1 MKNGK
6 TELVFILDRS
16 GSMAGLVSD
25 TIGGFNSMIDS
36 QKLTKGDC
44 LVTTVL
50 FDTRFTRLHDRVP
63 LQDVKPLTREDYV
76 PGGCTALLDAMGDTI
91 RHVAHIHKYSR
102 REDVPENVLHSI
114 EFTESGLYAVGTLTR
129 GELNYRMGE
138 YSVAGDVY
146 TLNGYGSVQFDNSNA
161 GQVEIVVTQ
170 DGKPAE
176 TMPATFSRAT
186 GTDQL
191 YRGWTID
198 KTRVTVRGWTTASAD
213 FKGCNLYEIAQF
225 IRNNGHDAP
234 DDIAP
239 GLELRSISF
248 TGTEKMFFAYSD
260 GTGDASEF
268 KYNGSS
274 FTYRWDDDKMGF
286 TFLPKQATVE
296 YMDGKCIL
304 SISSDIQDSTTSVS
318 VTFVLSPML

>member
-1 MKNGK
+1 MKK
-6 TELVFILDRS
+6 TLFTATLVALLPLLF
-16 GSMAGLVSD
+16 ACNKNND
-25 TIGGFNSMIDS
+25 T
-36 QKLTKGDC
+36 
-44 LVTTVL
+44 
-50 FDTRFTRLHDRVP
+50 DTRFEDPRFIQYAGQLIP
-63 LQDVKPLTREDYV
+63 ASSLT
-76 PGGCTALLDAMGDTI
+76 TAADQCAI
-91 RHVAHIHKYSR
+91 RT
-102 REDVPENVLHSI
+102 EDVTETVLHSI
-114 EFTESGLYAVGTLTR
+114 ELTESGLYAVGTLHD
-129 GELNYRMGE
+129 GELSYRMGE

-146 TLNGYGSVQFDNSNA
+146 TLNGYGSIQFDNSNA
-161 GQVEIVVTQ
+161 GQVELVITQ
-170 DGKPAE
+170 DGMAAE
-176 TMPATFSRAT
+176 EMPATFSRAT

-213 FKGCNLYEIAQF
+213 FTGCNLYEIAQF

-248 TGTEKMFFAYSD
+248 TGTEKMLFAYSD

-274 FTYRWDDDKMGF
+274 FSYRWDDDKMGF

-304 SISSDIQDSTTSVS
+304 SISSDIQDSTTSAS

>member
-1 MKNGK
+1 MKKNNLFAAA
-6 TELVFILDRS
+6 LVALLPLLFACNKND
-16 GSMAGLVSD
+16 D
-25 TIGGFNSMIDS
+25 T
-36 QKLTKGDC
+36 
-44 LVTTVL
+44 
-50 FDTRFTRLHDRVP
+50 DTRFEDPRFIQYAGQLIP
-63 LQDVKPLTREDYV
+63 ANSLTTTPDQ
-76 PGGCTALLDAMGDTI
+76 AAI
-91 RHVAHIHKYSR
+91 RT
-102 REDVPENVLHSI
+102 EDVQVALLHSI
-114 EFTESGLYAVGTLTR
+114 ELTESGLYAVGTLYM
-129 GELNYRMGE
+129 GELSYRMGE

-146 TLNGYGSVQFDNSNA
+146 TLKGYGTIQFDNSNA
-161 GQVEIVVTQ
+161 GQVELVVTE
-170 DGKPAE
+170 DGKAPE
-176 TMPATFSRAT
+176 TTPATFSRAT

-213 FKGCNLYEIAQF
+213 FAGCNLYEIAQF

-248 TGTEKMFFAYSD
+248 TGTEKMLFAYSD
-260 GTGDASEF
+260 GTGDASEY

-274 FTYRWDDDKMGF
+274 FTYRWDDEKMGF
-286 TFLPKQATVE
+286 TFLPKQATVD

>member
-1 MKNGK
+1 MKK
-6 TELVFILDRS
+6 TNLFAAALVAL
-16 GSMAGLVSD
+16 LP
-25 TIGGFNSMIDS
+25 
-36 QKLTKGDC
+36 L
-44 LVTTVL
+44 L
-50 FDTRFTRLHDRVP
+50 FACNKNDDNDTRFEDPRFIQYAGQLIP
-63 LQDVKPLTREDYV
+63 ASSLTASADQS
-76 PGGCTALLDAMGDTI
+76 AI
-91 RHVAHIHKYSR
+91 RTD
-102 REDVPENVLHSI
+102 DVPENVLHSI
-114 EFTESGLYAVGTLTR
+114 ELTESGLYAVGTLTR

-146 TLNGYGSVQFDNSNA
+146 TLKGYGSIQFDNSNA
-161 GQVEIVVTQ
+161 GQVDLVITQ
-170 DGKPAE
+170 DGKAATE
-176 TMPATFSRAT
+176 MPATFSRAT

-286 TFLPKQATVE
+286 TFLPKQASVE

-304 SISSDIQDSTTSVS
+304 SISSDIQASTTSVS